1 MIKQGF
7 KGGIHPQD
15 FKQLSKDKSFVKIK
29 AKGEFVFP
37 LSMHIGAPSKCVVE
51 IGEKVK
57 CGQLIGKAEGFVS
70 SNIFSSVSGTVTDI
84 KSIVLPN
91 SVKSDAIV
99 IEPSG
104 NADDKILFDTK
115 NSLEEWTSDEIV
127 ERVRDA
133 GIVGMGGAGFP
144 TFVKLSPKDRNLIDT
159 ILINAAECE
168 PYITADYRRIIE
180 NTDEIITGC
189 KILLKVFPKAK
200 VIIAV
205 EDNKI
210 DAIKILKNA
219 THHIENITVKK
230 LKTKYPQG
238 GERQLIYATLNR
250 KINSSMLP
258 FEKGVIVDNIET
270 VFNIEEAIMKGMPL
284 IYRTMTLQGQLMN
297 NPCNV
302 IAPIG
307 MNSRIIIEEMG
318 GIKES
323 DDLKIISGG
332 PMMGFSMESLDS
344 PVTKT
349 SSSIL
354 AIKNNSSKVTNC
366 INCGRCVTACPENLL
381 PSKLAKYSENNQ
393 MEDFEKIGGLECI
406 ECGCCSF
413 VCPAKKYLKQSITLM
428 KKQILSYKKNSK

>member
-1 MIKQGF
+1 MFKNGF
-7 KGGIHPQD
+7 RGGIHPQD
-15 FKQLSKDKSFVKIK
+15 FKKMSKDKSFVRIK
-29 AKGEFVFP
+29 AKGEFIFP
-37 LSMHIGAPSKCVVE
+37 LSMHIGAPSKCIVE
-51 IGEKVK
+51 IGENVK
-57 CGQLIGKAEGFVS
+57 CGQLIGEASNFVS
-70 SNIFSSVSGTVTDI
+70 SNIFSSVSGTVVDI
-84 KSIVLPN
+84 KTIVLPN

-99 IEPSG
+99 IEPSES
-104 NADDKILFDTK
+104 DSEPILFDTK
-115 NSLEEWTSDEIV
+115 NNLDEWTAEEII
-127 ERVRDA
+127 ERVKQA

-144 TFVKLSPKDRNLIDT
+144 THVKLSPKDRNAIDT

-180 NTDEIITGC
+180 NTSEIVSGC
-189 KILLKVFPKAK
+189 EILLKVFPNAK

-210 DAIKILKNA
+210 DAIKLLKNA
-219 THHIENITVKK
+219 TCNNENITVKK

-238 GERQLIYATLNR
+238 GERQLIYAVLNR

-270 VFNIEEAIMKGMPL
+270 VFNIEEAVIKGMPL

-307 MNSRIIIEEMG
+307 MNTRDIIDMMG
-318 GIKES
+318 GVKES
-323 DDLKIISGG
+323 DNLKIISGG
-332 PMMGFSMESLDS
+332 PMMGFSMETLDS

-354 AIKNNSSKVTNC
+354 AIKNETSKASNC

-381 PSKLAKYSENNQ
+381 PSKLAKYSENDQ
-393 MEDFEKIGGLECI
+393 VEEFEETGGLECI

-413 VCPAKKYLKQSITLM
+413 VCPAKKHLKQSITLM
-428 KKQILSYKKNSK
+428 KKQIISNKKNLK